1 MDDRKEERR
10 KNMKRENGKDESGEG
25 FDEQAG
31 EKKNKLRKYF
41 KYTLSS
47 RLQVNILSYHD
58 LFVQLLAISVKP
70 LVNFFYI
77 VLASD

>member
-1 MDDRKEERR
+1 MVKTSQEKVLMNRQEK
-10 KNMKRENGKDESGEG
+10 
-25 FDEQAG
+25 
-31 EKKNKLRKYF
+31 KKNKLRKYF
-41 KYTLSS
+41 IYTLSS

-77 VLASD
+77 VLASDWYISTDSPF